1 MGKAFFE
8 IKAGFLIVRVMSIP
22 WESEADLTGGGK
34 VCFEEMMHG
43 GWALGEALQRNLVF
57 LLAPRGTVPIQVPC
71 RCQA

>member
-8 IKAGFLIVRVMSIP
+8 IKAGFLIIPVMSTP

-34 VCFEEMMHG
+34 VAFEEMMHG

-57 LLAPRGTVPIQVPC
+57 PLAPRGTVPILDPC

>member
-43 GWALGEALQRNLVF
+43 GWALG
-57 LLAPRGTVPIQVPC
+57 
-71 RCQA
+71 